1 MKRILLFSVMLLSLT
16 FVAPSAAQ
24 AGAKRDARVAY
35 ILKNLRLK
43 ADVQEKFK
51 PLLEAFLKELSDVKD
66 PYEDLKDELQDAI
79 ETNKLTA
86 AQCDKL
92 FELKQKQEEQEPA
105 VLRKWYAKF
114 KTVIT
119 TQQAYKAMKLSDDK
133 LK

>member
-1 MKRILLFSVMLLSLT
+1 MKHFILIAAMLFSLALAM
-16 FVAPSAAQ
+16 PSSAQ
-24 AGAKRDARVAY
+24 AGGKRDARVAY
-35 ILKNLRLK
+35 VLKNLRLK
-43 ADVQEKFK
+43 PDVEAKFK
-51 PLLEAFLKELSDVKD
+51 PLLEAFLKELSEVKD
-66 PYEDLKDELQDAI
+66 PYEDLKDDLQDAI
-79 ETNKLTA
+79 DANKLTA
-86 AQCDKL
+86 AQCDQL

>member
-1 MKRILLFSVMLLSLT
+1 MKRFMFIAAMLISLAVIMPT
-16 FVAPSAAQ
+16 SAQ
-24 AGAKRDARVAY
+24 AGPKRDARVAY
-35 ILKNLRLK
+35 VLKNLRLK
-43 ADVQEKFK
+43 SDVEAKFK

-66 PYEDLKDELQDAI
+66 PYENLKDELQDAI
-79 ETNKLTA
+79 DANKLTP

-92 FELKQKQEEQEPA
+92 FELKQKQEEKEPA

-119 TQQAYKAMKLSDDK
+119 TQQAYRAMKLSDDK

>member
-1 MKRILLFSVMLLSLT
+1 MLIMAMFLSLALIVPT
-16 FVAPSAAQ
+16 SAQ
-24 AGAKRDARVAY
+24 AGKKRDARVAY
-35 ILKNLRLK
+35 VLKNLRLK
-43 ADVQEKFK
+43 SDVEAKFK

-79 ETNKLTA
+79 DANKLTA

-92 FELKQKQEEQEPA
+92 FELKQKQEESEPA

-119 TQQAYKAMKLSDDK
+119 TQQAYRAMKLSDDK

>member
-1 MKRILLFSVMLLSLT
+1 MKRILLFAVMLLSLT
-16 FVAPSAAQ
+16 LVAPSAVQ

-35 ILKNLRLK
+35 VLKNLRLK
-43 ADVQEKFK
+43 SDVQEKFK

-79 ETNKLTA
+79 DT
-86 AQCDKL
+86 
-92 FELKQKQEEQEPA
+92 A

-114 KTVIT
+114 KTVLT

>member
-1 MKRILLFSVMLLSLT
+1 MKHFMLFAVMLLSLT
-16 FVAPSAAQ
+16 VITPTSAF
-24 AGAKRDARVAY
+24 AGKKRDARVAY
-35 ILKNLRLK
+35 VLKNLRLK
-43 ADVQEKFK
+43 PDVQAKFK

-79 ETNKLTA
+79 DANKLTA

-92 FELKQKQEEQEPA
+92 FELKQKQEEQEPP

-114 KTVIT
+114 KTVLT

>member
-1 MKRILLFSVMLLSLT
+1 MKHLVYIAVM
-16 FVAPSAAQ
+16 FVCLAVGMPTTAQ

-35 ILKNLRLK
+35 VLKNLRLK
-43 ADVQEKFK
+43 SDVEAKFK

-79 ETNKLTA
+79 DANKLTA

-105 VLRKWYAKF
+105 VLRKWYAKC

>member
-1 MKRILLFSVMLLSLT
+1 MKRILLFAVMLLSLT
-16 FVAPSAAQ
+16 LVAPSAVQ

-35 ILKNLRLK
+35 VLKNLRLK
-43 ADVQEKFK
+43 SDVQEKFK

-79 ETNKLTA
+79 DTNKLTA

-114 KTVIT
+114 KTVLT

>member
-1 MKRILLFSVMLLSLT
+1 MKRILLFAVMLLSLT
-16 FVAPSAAQ
+16 LVAPSAAQ

-35 ILKNLRLK
+35 VLKNLRLK
-43 ADVQEKFK
+43 SDVQEKFK

-79 ETNKLTA
+79 DTNKLTA

-114 KTVIT
+114 KTVLT
-119 TQQAYKAMKLSDDK
+119 TQQAYRAMKLSDDK

>member
-1 MKRILLFSVMLLSLT
+1 MKHFVYIAAMLVCLAVGMPT
-16 FVAPSAAQ
+16 TAQ

-35 ILKNLRLK
+35 VLKNLKLK
-43 ADVQEKFK
+43 SDVEAKFK
-51 PLLEAFLKELSDVKD
+51 PLLEAFLKELSDLKD
-66 PYEDLKDELQDAI
+66 PYQDLKDELQDAI
-79 ETNKLTA
+79 DANKLTA
-86 AQCDKL
+86 SQCDQL

-119 TQQAYKAMKLSDDK
+119 TQQAYRAMKLSDDK

>member
-1 MKRILLFSVMLLSLT
+1 MKRILLFTVMLLSLT
-16 FVAPSAAQ
+16 FVAPSAVQ

-35 ILKNLRLK
+35 VLKNLRLK

-79 ETNKLTA
+79 DTNKLTA

-114 KTVIT
+114 KTVLT

>member
-1 MKRILLFSVMLLSLT
+1 MKHFMLLAAIFISMT
-16 FVAPSAAQ
+16 FIAPSTAQ

-35 ILKNLRLK
+35 VLKNLRLK
-43 ADVQEKFK
+43 SDVEAKFK

-66 PYEDLKDELQDAI
+66 PYEDLKDELRDAI
-79 ETNKLTA
+79 DANKLTA

-92 FELKQKQEEQEPA
+92 FELKQQQEEKEPV